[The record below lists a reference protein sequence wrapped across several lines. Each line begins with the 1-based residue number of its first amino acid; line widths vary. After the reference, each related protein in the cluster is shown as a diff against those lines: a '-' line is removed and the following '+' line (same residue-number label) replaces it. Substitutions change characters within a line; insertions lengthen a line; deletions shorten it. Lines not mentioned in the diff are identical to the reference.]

1 MLNYPIQS
9 CWTIRYNH
17 EHIHSYTSMLQLASM
32 SKKGIAASTLWSKC
46 LVSNTFSLWFIHL
59 QAFIQV
65 SHEPHCA
72 MRAACAVL
80 KKMQEYRLHTADEV
94 SKRIFAVYSVT
105 EIETWSALF
114 SLQIHSAS
122 YTVVYDLF
130 TSIPYHCDDQLFILY
145 FCCAS
150 SFILR
155 IKYHIL
161 AIWVAW

>member
-1 MLNYPIQS
+1 
-9 CWTIRYNH
+9 
-17 EHIHSYTSMLQLASM
+17 MLQLASM

-46 LVSNTFSLWFIHL
+46 LVGNTFSLWFIHL

-105 EIETWSALF
+105 EIET
-114 SLQIHSAS
+114 
-122 YTVVYDLF
+122 
-130 TSIPYHCDDQLFILY
+130 
-145 FCCAS
+145 
-150 SFILR
+150 
-155 IKYHIL
+155 
-161 AIWVAW
+161 

>member
-1 MLNYPIQS
+1 
-9 CWTIRYNH
+9 
-17 EHIHSYTSMLQLASM
+17 MLQLASM

-94 SKRIFAVYSVT
+94 SKCIFAVYSVT
-105 EIETWSALF
+105 EIETRSALC

-130 TSIPYHCDDQLFILY
+130 TSIPDHCDDQLFILY

-150 SFILR
+150 SFIWR

-161 AIWVAW
+161 AI

>member
-1 MLNYPIQS
+1 
-9 CWTIRYNH
+9 
-17 EHIHSYTSMLQLASM
+17 MLQLASM

-46 LVSNTFSLWFIHL
+46 LVGNTFSLWFIHL

-105 EIETWSALF
+105 EIETCSALF

-122 YTVVYDLF
+122 YAVVYELF
-130 TSIPYHCDDQLFILY
+130 TSIPHHCGDQLFISY

-150 SFILR
+150 SFIWR

-161 AIWVAW
+161 AT